1 MISKQNVYL
10 NGDRSRAVSEGDKDA
25 KFLLVREGHSIEEGE
40 AEKYDGALDL
50 IGSAAKQ
57 KAAAAAPS
65 ADEKTAPKP
74 ARKRAAR
81 KSAK

>member
-10 NGDRSRAVSEGDKDA
+10 NGDRSRAVPEGDEDA

-57 KAAAAAPS
+57 KAAAPAPS
-65 ADEKTAPKP
+65 TENKP
-74 ARKRAAR
+74 ARKAAKKAAKKAAR
-81 KSAK
+81 